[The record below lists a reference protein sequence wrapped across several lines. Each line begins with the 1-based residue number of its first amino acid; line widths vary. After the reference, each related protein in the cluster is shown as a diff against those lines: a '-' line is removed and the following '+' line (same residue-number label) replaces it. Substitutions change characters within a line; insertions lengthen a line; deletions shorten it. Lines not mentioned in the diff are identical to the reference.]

1 MTPIEIL
8 IANPIVP
15 VFNHADLEV
24 CKTVLKASDKAGVRL
39 FEFTNRGENAT
50 EIFSELEKYA
60 QTEHPDVLLGIGT
73 IRDADTAQIFIDLGA
88 DFVVQPFTTP
98 EVGEICAKNNIPWI
112 PGAMTATEIH
122 NAVALGAE
130 VVKIFP
136 ANVLT
141 PAFVKAIRGPMPE
154 VKLMATGGIDT
165 NEYTVG
171 QWFSA
176 GVNAVGLGSQLFKD
190 LDDTRKISRDLRV
203 LLKRFRP

>member
-1 MTPIEIL
+1 MTPIEAL

-15 VFNHADLEV
+15 VFYHADLEV

-39 FEFTNRGENAT
+39 FEFTNRGENAA
-50 EIFSELEKYA
+50 EIFSELIKYA
-60 QTEHPDVLLGIGT
+60 REELPDLLLGIGT
-73 IRDADTAQIFIDLGA
+73 IKDASTAQKFIDLGA
-88 DFVVQPFTTP
+88 DFIVQPFTSP
-98 EVGEICAKNNIPWI
+98 EVGELCIKNNIPWV
-112 PGAMTATEIH
+112 PGAMTPTEIH
-122 NAVALGAE
+122 NAVNLGAE

-165 NEYTVG
+165 NEYSVG

-190 LDDTRKISRDLRV
+190 LNDTRKISRDLRV